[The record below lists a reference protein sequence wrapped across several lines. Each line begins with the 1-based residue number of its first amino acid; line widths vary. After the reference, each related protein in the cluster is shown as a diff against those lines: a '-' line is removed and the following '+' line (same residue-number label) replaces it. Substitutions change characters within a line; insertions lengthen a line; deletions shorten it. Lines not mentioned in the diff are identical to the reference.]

1 MKNKDQQLIEEAYSK
16 HILKEGAPSRF
27 DSVNYAMK
35 KYNMTLSELNDL
47 IDEEG
52 ENAWDYFRS
61 FQTPE
66 EVDDYIK
73 DLL

>member
-1 MKNKDQQLIEEAYSK
+1 MKSKDQIMLEEVYSK
-16 HILKEGAPSRF
+16 NVLKEEQTKF
-27 DSVNYAMK
+27 DSVRYAMK
-35 KYNMTLSELNDL
+35 KYNMSLQELGDL

>member
-16 HILKEGAPSRF
+16 HILKEDTPSRF
-27 DSVNYAMK
+27 NSVDYAMK
-35 KYNMTLSELNDL
+35 KYNMTLDELNDL

-61 FQTPE
+61 FQTQE
-66 EVDDYIK
+66 EVDDYIQ

>member
-1 MKNKDQQLIEEAYSK
+1 MKSKDQTLLEEAYSK
-16 HILKEGAPSRF
+16 NVLKEQTKF
-27 DSVNYAMK
+27 DSVKYAMK
-35 KYNMTLSELNDL
+35 KYDMSLQELGDL

-52 ENAWDYFRS
+52 ENAWDNFRS

>member
-1 MKNKDQQLIEEAYSK
+1 MKSKDQALLEEAYSK
-16 HILKEGAPSRF
+16 NVLKEQTKF
-27 DSVNYAMK
+27 DSVRYAMK
-35 KYNMTLSELNDL
+35 KYDMSLQELGDL

-52 ENAWDYFRS
+52 ENAWDNFRS